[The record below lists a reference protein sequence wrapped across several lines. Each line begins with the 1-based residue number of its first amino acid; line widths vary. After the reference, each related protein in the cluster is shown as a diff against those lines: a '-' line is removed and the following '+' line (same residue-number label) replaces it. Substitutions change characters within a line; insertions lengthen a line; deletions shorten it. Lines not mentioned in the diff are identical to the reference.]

1 MDEQLNKLAQ
11 AKTEEFDS
19 TASLSKQEAI
29 FAAGCFW
36 GVEYMFRKLLG
47 Q

>member
-11 AKTEEFDS
+11 AKTGEFDS

-29 FAAGCFW
+29 FAAGSVF
-36 GVEYMFRKLLG
+36 GV
-47 Q
+47 